1 MGWREPPGPGPHGED
16 PSPAGPETGS
26 ANHGRRVLLVEDDA
40 FLRRLLR
47 VTLRRAGWDVVEA
60 RDGVRAWEILRRQH
74 VPMVL
79 TDVMMPGMDGLDLIR
94 RIRQADWPAYTY
106 VVVLTVLN
114 GTEHVVAGMNA
125 GADDYLSKPFHRD
138 VLLARLAAGAR
149 VVDQDARLRRS
160 LAHETERSSRDELTG
175 LLTRRAALERMS
187 AEMARLAREGGRISL
202 ILADVDHFKALN
214 DECGHAAGDEA
225 LRLVGR
231 LLRRELRDYDI
242 AARWGGDEF
251 LVALPATAE
260 AQALAVA
267 ERIRACLETA
277 PVASGDGPAARL
289 RASLGVSSARLD
301 GKFSL
306 KGLLRQ
312 ADEALY
318 RSKADGRNRVT
329 HFEAPAREAGEAAA
343 AAAP

>member
-1 MGWREPPGPGPHGED
+1 MARREPPGTGPHGEI
-16 PSPAGPETGS
+16 PSPAEPESGS
-26 ANHGRRVLLVEDDA
+26 AIHDRRVLLVEDDA

-74 VPMVL
+74 APMVL
-79 TDVMMPGMDGLDLIR
+79 TDVMMPGMDGLDLVR
-94 RIRQADWPAYTY
+94 RIRAAEWPAYTY
-106 VVVLTVLN
+106 VVILTVLN
-114 GTEHVVAGMNA
+114 GTEDVLAGMNA
-125 GADDYLSKPFHRD
+125 GADDYLTKPFNRD

-149 VVDQDARLRRS
+149 VIDQDARLRRS

-175 LLTRRAALERMS
+175 LLTRRAALERLS
-187 AEMARLAREGGRISL
+187 AEMARLAREGGRVSL
-202 ILADVDHFKALN
+202 ILVDVDHFKALN

-231 LLRRELRDYDI
+231 LLRREIRDYDI

-260 AQALAVA
+260 PQALAVA
-267 ERIRACLETA
+267 ERIRACMETA
-277 PVASGDGPAARL
+277 TPPFGERAAPRL
-289 RASLGVSSARLD
+289 RASLGVSTALLD
-301 GKFSL
+301 GRFSL

-318 RSKADGRNRVT
+318 RAKAEGRNRVSA
-329 HFEAPAREAGEAAA
+329 FGVPAGDDEAAA
-343 AAAP
+343 AAAR